1 MDESFASIYVID
13 LPQRPRQTVTNSVVV
28 ATKQRS
34 TLEDFVR
41 NAAGLQDSL
50 LIKVRDYALLQG
62 RVRVWSGTGLVFTD
76 DRAPVE
82 SVVDQMILNY
92 VQGR

>member
-1 MDESFASIYVID
+1 
-13 LPQRPRQTVTNSVVV
+13 
-28 ATKQRS
+28 
-34 TLEDFVR
+34 
-41 NAAGLQDSL
+41 
-50 LIKVRDYALLQG
+50 LQG

-82 SVVDQMILNY
+82 TVVDQMILNY